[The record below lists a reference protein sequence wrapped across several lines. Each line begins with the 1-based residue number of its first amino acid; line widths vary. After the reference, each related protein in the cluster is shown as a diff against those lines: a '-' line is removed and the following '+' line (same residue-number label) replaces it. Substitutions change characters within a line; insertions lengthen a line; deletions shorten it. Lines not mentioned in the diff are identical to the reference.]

1 MTVQD
6 AIQRR
11 ETIDFLEVAA
21 RYCVFIEKENRK
33 GFEYFLSAREVL
45 VTLYA
50 AAIKLPDISTTT
62 HNEFDGRV
70 TKEEQQLII
79 HRLNGNIGDK
89 GFYWDTFDPT
99 NEKDTEAVC
108 EDLVDDL
115 GDIYRDIKSCLTTY
129 NIGQIEAQEHGLWEL
144 KFTFDKHW
152 GAHNINALRA
162 LHYLIENNQ

>member
-6 AIQRR
+6 AIQRQ
-11 ETIDFLEVAA
+11 ETIDFLQIAET
-21 RYCVFIEKENRK
+21 YCEFVEKENRK
-33 GFEYFLSAREVL
+33 GFEYLLNAREVL

-50 AAIKLPDISTTT
+50 AAIKLPDVPTTT
-62 HNEFDGRV
+62 HNEFGGRV
-70 TKEEQQLII
+70 TDEEQKLIVK
-79 HRLNGNIGDK
+79 RLNVNIGDK

-108 EDLVDDL
+108 EDLVDDIA
-115 GDIYRDIKSCLTTY
+115 DIYRDVKSCLTIY
-129 NIGQIEAQEHGLWEL
+129 NLGQIEAREHGLWEL
-144 KFTFDKHW
+144 KFSFDKHW